1 MSDKTINNVKLY
13 MKWTVPTSSDRP
25 GENAG
30 TDGYV
35 NENLSDTIGKI
46 VKYVND
52 IDSTVGD
59 INTVLEEVL

>member
-1 MSDKTINNVKLY
+1 MSTKNFNNVKLY
-13 MKWTVPTSSDRP
+13 MKWTVPTSSARP

-30 TDGYV
+30 ADGYV